1 MPQIECIEAISLAK
15 LKEST
20 MTIEEQKLADDKMR
34 AEINHLGAQTARIN
48 QQMRWQMPL
57 YMVTFAGVL
66 IAALKLL

>member
-1 MPQIECIEAISLAK
+1 
-15 LKEST
+15 